1 MCRGLCKI
9 YSIDIVEILEI
20 VLSVLVIL
28 YTLCCSIDTVES
40 PTDSSKDTGSVTAMR
55 RQRFARRQSSIGA
68 MVMTSK
74 FDDNEMRRRFRTYE
88 I

>member
-1 MCRGLCKI
+1 M
-9 YSIDIVEILEI
+9 
-20 VLSVLVIL
+20 
-28 YTLCCSIDTVES
+28 DTVES